1 MQQCSQNAYMALK
14 NATFMQTFAV
24 NLNVTPVNI
33 CFCTV
38 FFFVQGILEDGG
50 EDFSTGEDLYNAIG
64 LLLQQSDDSKSDDDI
79 KDICN
84 GLYHVMNG

>member
-1 MQQCSQNAYMALK
+1 MQQNAFMALK
-14 NATFMQTFAV
+14 NAIFMHNFAV
-24 NLNVTPVNI
+24 NPNGTPANI
-33 CFCTV
+33 CFCTE
-38 FFFVQGILEDGG
+38 FFVQGILEDGG
-50 EDFSTGEDLYNAIG
+50 EDFSTGEELYNAIG